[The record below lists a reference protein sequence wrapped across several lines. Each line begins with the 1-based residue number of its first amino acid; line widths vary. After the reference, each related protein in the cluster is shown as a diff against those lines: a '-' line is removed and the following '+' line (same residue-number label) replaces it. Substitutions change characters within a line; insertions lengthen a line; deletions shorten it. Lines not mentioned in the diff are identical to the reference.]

1 MGRVGERP
9 GSPAVRNCA
18 GWRGAGGSWQA
29 DCSRSPSRLNALPTG
44 LRAGGVRVRAASPAG
59 RVGVG
64 CGGDHKFNIKL

>member
-29 DCSRSPSRLNALPTG
+29 DSAVRRRVTVAFECASHPGVVRGPVEARPTT
-44 LRAGGVRVRAASPAG
+44 
-59 RVGVG
+59 VG
-64 CGGDHKFNIKL
+64 